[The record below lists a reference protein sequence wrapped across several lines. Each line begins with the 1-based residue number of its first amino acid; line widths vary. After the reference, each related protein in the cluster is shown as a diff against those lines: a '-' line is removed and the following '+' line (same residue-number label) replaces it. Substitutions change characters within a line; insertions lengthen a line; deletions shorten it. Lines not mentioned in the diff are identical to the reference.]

1 MKSKYLTGPIP
12 AKRKT
17 KKPEKTLITREI
29 VFAVERKDG
38 HRIWKYLQ
46 FFSALLT
53 TLESSA

>member
-1 MKSKYLTGPIP
+1 MCYKKDKK
-12 AKRKT
+12 AW
-17 KKPEKTLITREI
+17 KKPDHKRD

-53 TLESSA
+53 TLK